1 MLYGDDDDDDSAKR
15 SLQPPPFLHSLG
27 TQLASVMQCAGRVGW
42 NTCRSRALAA
52 ATTLSIPT
60 TDRLDSLSKESA
72 PSSVLHYDTSPA
84 DVSRTVPRLGSNEN
98 FEMHLSQHISYMHG
112 MGVVPATYARSRD

>member
-27 TQLASVMQCAGRVGW
+27 TQFASVMQCAGRVGW

-52 ATTLSIPT
+52 ATTLEDGKTRRGIDVELYT
-60 TDRLDSLSKESA
+60 ELGRVRVGAAARDVLKEIIGVQ
-72 PSSVLHYDTSPA
+72 SSFLVFARTC
-84 DVSRTVPRLGSNEN
+84 SREAFRREAIA
-98 FEMHLSQHISYMHG
+98 E
-112 MGVVPATYARSRD
+112 